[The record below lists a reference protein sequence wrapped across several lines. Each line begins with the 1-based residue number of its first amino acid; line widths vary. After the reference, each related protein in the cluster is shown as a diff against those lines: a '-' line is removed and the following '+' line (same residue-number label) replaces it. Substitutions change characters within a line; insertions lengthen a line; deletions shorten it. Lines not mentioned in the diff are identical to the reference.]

1 MLGVDPYCFPVCF
14 FSFTKTN
21 HCSDSWRKKENVID
35 VFETIFLCGLSRT
48 VVEVGH
54 FFLFLSEKS
63 RIWFWEAA
71 LPKEFISSS
80 EVEFWSQ
87 FFCLYWTIC
96 TPEDCLINR
105 ALNRKPRS
113 QASLPLSSLINI
125 VGLKW
130 MSLGLHV
137 YISYLLLTDSSRLWG
152 CQWSL
157 HIRDS
162 NRETERERER

>member
-1 MLGVDPYCFPVCF
+1 MLGFDPCCFPVCF

-54 FFLFLSEKS
+54 LFLFLSEK
-63 RIWFWEAA
+63 E
-71 LPKEFISSS
+71 EFNFGRLLCQKNSFLVVKWNSDHSSF
-80 EVEFWSQ
+80 V
-87 FFCLYWTIC
+87 C
-96 TPEDCLINR
+96 TELSVPQKDCLINR
-105 ALNRKPRS
+105 ALNCKPRS

-125 VGLKW
+125 VRLKW
-130 MSLGLHV
+130 MSHGLHV

-152 CQWSL
+152 SQWSL

-162 NRETERERER
+162 DRETEKERER